1 MGCRRARDSG
11 GGEGSSDA
19 EPGSAWPG
27 LGFAPQVIKFDVTK
41 DSHIGDFGMASLAQG
56 DTAILH
62 YSLTVTVCPSLGIH
76 IVILLSSLSCSVA
89 MTSVALG

>member
-1 MGCRRARDSG
+1 MT
-11 GGEGSSDA
+11 
-19 EPGSAWPG
+19 WPG

-56 DTAILH
+56 GTAILH
-62 YSLTVTVCPSLGIH
+62 YSLTVTVCHSLGIH
-76 IVILLSSLSCSVA
+76 TVILLSALSCSVA